1 VVLLTGANGY
11 LGRFLCLEW
20 LERLDRVDGRLI
32 CLVRGAD
39 EAAALAR
46 LEAAFDSG
54 DPELVRRFKELAQR
68 RLTVVA
74 GDIGEPGLGLA
85 AATWR
90 RLAAEV
96 EHIVHPAALRS
107 CGSRSPSGASRSTSC
122 PRSPSPRRY
131 PPTGSSRTATSA

>member
-1 VVLLTGANGY
+1 
-11 LGRFLCLEW
+11 
-20 LERLDRVDGRLI
+20 
-32 CLVRGAD
+32 
-39 EAAALAR
+39 ALAR

-96 EHIVHPAALRS
+96 EHIVHPAALVNHVLPYRQLF
-107 CGSRSPSGASRSTSC
+107 GPNVAG
-122 PRSPSPRRY
+122 
-131 PPTGSSRTATSA
+131 